1 MTNDEIKEALIRKY
15 KVRHVD
21 RVRGMSILY
30 AYAQAW
36 RCSVGIRG
44 EFVSS
49 LELVSL
55 TGEAPSVTIARA
67 DECEILKT

>member
-15 KVRHVD
+15 KVRHV
-21 RVRGMSILY
+21 VRGTSILY